1 MVGSAIVRQ
10 IQERG
15 DAELILRTRAELD
28 LTNQQAVAEFFKIE
42 QSSGVRSCILH
53 SLFFKLWIF
62 YSYLV

>member
-42 QSSGVRSCILH
+42 QSSGVRSCI
-53 SLFFKLWIF
+53 FA
-62 YSYLV
+62 